1 MDKQSMGQGQ
11 QTRRKQVQASSGTE
25 RNWGELAVGV
35 LVAAGGVYL
44 ALQGLKDSSRRTA
57 ARPARPA
64 PRAGG
69 GVSVEESITINK
81 PVAELYRYWRNLE
94 NLPRIMQHLERVT
107 DLGGGRSLWVAK
119 GPVGTSIEWH
129 AEIVE
134 DVTNSR
140 IVWRS
145 VGDALVPNE
154 GSVTFNR
161 APLGQ
166 GSEVHVSLTYHPP
179 LGHTGALVA
188 RLFREEPSEQ
198 ISADLKRYKR
208 FLESGKPL
216 PAWAATA

>member
-1 MDKQSMGQGQ
+1 MDKQRLTQGRQ
-11 QTRRKQVQASSGTE
+11 SRRDYLQASNSPD

-44 ALQGLKDSSRRTA
+44 ALQGMKDGNRRKTA
-57 ARPARPA
+57 GPMRRK
-64 PRAGG
+64 PRAAS
-69 GVSVEESITINK
+69 GVSVQESITINR

-119 GPVGTSIEWH
+119 GPAGTSIEWH

-134 DVTNSR
+134 DVANSR

-145 VGDALVPNE
+145 VGDAQIPNE

-188 RLFREEPSEQ
+188 RLFGEEPAEQ

-216 PAWAATA
+216 PNWAASA